1 MLFLDKWTFRD
12 TMASLTHPE
21 RSEIAQTRGETEHE
35 AQRRAYAEA
44 YKDMQDELDA
54 MIVINPY

>member
-1 MLFLDKWTFRD
+1 MLFLEKWTFRD

-35 AQRRAYAEA
+35 AQRRAYAKA
-44 YKDMQDELDA
+44 YKEMQDELDA

>member
-1 MLFLDKWTFRD
+1 ME
-12 TMASLTHPE
+12 SLTHPE

-35 AQRRAYAEA
+35 AQRRAYAKA
-44 YKDMQDELDA
+44 YKEMQDELDA